1 MKMYFT
7 DQQLYLEQRL
17 QELKS
22 VNVME
27 YDATLLKEKT
37 TRIPLEINESINE
50 LNLDF
55 LFNYHIFPENI
66 LRFKTEWQ
74 SENRSMKPG
83 DTIVQQIGLPTA
95 RFGVKMIFGVRIKTI
110 INEPTRKGF
119 SYETLEGH
127 VEKGISA
134 FTIEETSEGLFFQIH
149 TYSVLGN
156 FLSRLTAFFSIPYQR
171 YCTKKALENVKRQ
184 IESSMVL

>member
-1 MKMYFT
+1 MKIYFT
-7 DQQLYLEQRL
+7 DQQQYLEQRL
-17 QELKS
+17 EELKL

-27 YDATLLKEKT
+27 YDTTLLKEKT
-37 TRIPLEINESINE
+37 TSIQLETKQPFNE
-50 LNLDF
+50 LNLNF

-74 SENRSMKPG
+74 SADRSMKTG
-83 DTIVQQIGLPTA
+83 DTIVQQIYLPPTH
-95 RFGVKMIFGVRIKTI
+95 FGSLKLIFGVRIKAI

-127 VEKGISA
+127 VEKGIST
-134 FTIEETSEGLFFQIH
+134 FIIEETAEGLFFKIH
-149 TYSVLGN
+149 TYSVPGN

-171 YCTKKALENVKRQ
+171 FCTRKALENVKRQ
-184 IESSMVL
+184 VES